1 MAYITVDFSN
11 FMHFK
16 EHLSATVLK
25 SDLLVRTDIKVNGAH
40 VYARRTSTR
49 PASEDI
55 SAWVPYGDDLCDLPL
70 VAYYT
75 LEGDYVEYQLG
86 DPERQFFLIGPSRHT

>member
-16 EHLSATVLK
+16 EHLSATVSTSGLLK
-25 SDLLVRTDIKVNGAH
+25 WTNIKVNGAH

-49 PASEDI
+49 PMSEDI

-70 VAYYT
+70 KAYYT
-75 LEGDYVEYQLG
+75 LDGDYVEYQLG
-86 DPERQFFLIGPSRHT
+86 DPERQFFLIEPSKQR